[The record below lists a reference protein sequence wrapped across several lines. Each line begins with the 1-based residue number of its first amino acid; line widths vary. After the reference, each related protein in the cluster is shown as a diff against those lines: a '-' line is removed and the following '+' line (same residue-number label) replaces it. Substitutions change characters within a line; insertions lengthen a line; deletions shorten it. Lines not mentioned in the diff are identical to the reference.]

1 MFDED
6 EIGYLGF
13 ASHELEAQKAGWLQS
28 RYYSDDESDYVRDF
42 LSFNEIF
49 EICPFE
55 VGVNRVKEKRRFKAL
70 LKELTE
76 DLELTELLP
85 KRFAKLSN
93 GEMRRVLLAK
103 ALLKEPKKLIL
114 DDPMGGLDPKRRDK
128 FRAFFKKLSERGLVL
143 EIRGEIGEG
152 QGEGEGLGNRSR
164 STAEEA
170 SKIDTSVVDLKTRP
184 RPVVEF
190 KNINLKF
197 GKRVL
202 FKDFSWTIRE
212 GERWVLRGENGA
224 GKTTLMALITG
235 DSPLAYSLDVTVFG
249 KRREVGS
256 ALGPIRKKIG
266 MISPEMQAYLGKS
279 PEELLALALNDKIK
293 LLILDEPCMNLDK
306 ARSAALLKKV
316 DNFLSSHPS
325 VTAICIAHRSSHIPK
340 NFNQRLTLTPSL

>member
-114 DDPMGGLDPKRRDK
+114 DDPLGGLDPKRRDK

-152 QGEGEGLGNRSR
+152 QGED
-164 STAEEA
+164 
-170 SKIDTSVVDLKTRP
+170 KISSSLNTHTSDFNAK
-184 RPVVEF
+184 PVVEF
-190 KNINLKF
+190 RNISIKF

-340 NFNQRLTLTPSL
+340 NFNHWLTLTPSL

>member
-13 ASHELEAQKAGWLQS
+13 ATHELEAQKAGWLQA
-28 RYYSDDESDYVRDF
+28 RYYSDDDSDYVRDF
-42 LSFNEIF
+42 LSFNEVF

-55 VGVNRVKEKRRFKAL
+55 VGVNRAQEKRRFKTL

-76 DLELTELLP
+76 ELELAELMS

-114 DDPMGGLDPKRRDK
+114 DDPLGGLDPKRREK
-128 FRAFFKKLSERGLVL
+128 FRAFFKKLTARGLVL
-143 EIRGEIGEG
+143 EIRGDSYEE
-152 QGEGEGLGNRSR
+152 EGLENRPR
-164 STAEEA
+164 STADFI
-170 SKIDTSVVDLKTRP
+170 SRS

-190 KNINLKF
+190 KNINIKF
-197 GKRVL
+197 GKRQL
-202 FKDFSWTIRE
+202 FKDFSWTICE

-235 DSPLAYSLDVTVFG
+235 DSPLAYSLEVTVFG
-249 KRREVGS
+249 KKRDIGS
-256 ALGPIRKKIG
+256 PLGPIRKKIG

-279 PEELLALALNDKIK
+279 PEELLDEALKKKLE

-306 ARSAALLKKV
+306 QRSAALLKKV
-316 DNFLSSHPS
+316 ELFLDAHPK
-325 VTAICIAHRSSHIPK
+325 VTAICIAHRSTHIPR
-340 NFNQRLTLTPSL
+340 NFTHELVLTRPL

>member
-1 MFDED
+1 MFDEV

-13 ASHELEAQKAGWLQS
+13 ASHELEAQKVGWLQA

-55 VGVNRVKEKRRFKAL
+55 VGVNRSKEKRRFKAKL
-70 LKELTE
+70 QELTE
-76 DLELTELLP
+76 ELELTELLS

-114 DDPMGGLDPKRRDK
+114 DDPLGGLDPKRREK
-128 FRAFFKKLSERGLVL
+128 FRAFFKKLAAKGLEL
-143 EIRGEIGEG
+143 EIRGDSYEEEKAEIHS
-152 QGEGEGLGNRSR
+152 LNM
-164 STAEEA
+164 
-170 SKIDTSVVDLKTRP
+170 SVSNLNAK
-184 RPVVEF
+184 PVVEF
-190 KNINLKF
+190 NHISIKF
-197 GKRVL
+197 GKRQL

-249 KRREVGS
+249 KKREVGTD
-256 ALGPIRKKIG
+256 LGPIRKKIG

-279 PEELLALALNDKIK
+279 PEELLGLALNDKIR

-306 ARSAALLKKV
+306 ARSTALLKKV
-316 DNFLSSHPS
+316 DNFLSAHPL
-325 VTAICIAHRSSHIPK
+325 VTAICIAHRASHVPKTFNRELILASS
-340 NFNQRLTLTPSL
+340 L

>member
-49 EICPFE
+49 EISPFE

-114 DDPMGGLDPKRRDK
+114 DDPLGGLDPKRRDK

-152 QGEGEGLGNRSR
+152 QGEDKISSSLN
-164 STAEEA
+164 THA
-170 SKIDTSVVDLKTRP
+170 SDFNAK
-184 RPVVEF
+184 PVVEF
-190 KNINLKF
+190 HNISIKLGN
-197 GKRVL
+197 RVL

-340 NFNQRLTLTPSL
+340 NFALKLEMSPI

>member
-114 DDPMGGLDPKRRDK
+114 DDPLGGLDPKRRDK

-152 QGEGEGLGNRSR
+152 QGEDKIS
-164 STAEEA
+164 A
-170 SKIDTSVVDLKTRP
+170 SLNTHTSDFNAK
-184 RPVVEF
+184 PVVEF
-190 KNINLKF
+190 RNISIKF

-266 MISPEMQAYLGKS
+266 MISPEMQAYLGKC
-279 PEELLALALNDKIK
+279 PEELLALALNDKIN

-316 DNFLSSHPS
+316 DDFLSSHPQ
-325 VTAICIAHRSSHIPK
+325 VTAICIAHRASHVPAAFEHI
-340 NFNQRLTLTPSL
+340 LEL